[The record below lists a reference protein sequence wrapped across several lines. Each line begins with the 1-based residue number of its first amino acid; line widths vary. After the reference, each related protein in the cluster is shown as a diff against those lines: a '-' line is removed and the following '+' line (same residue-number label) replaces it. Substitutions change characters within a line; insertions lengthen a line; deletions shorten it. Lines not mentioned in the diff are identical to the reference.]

1 MSGEQL
7 ANNQVQ
13 NLNKTKNIRNKVDIN
28 ILLNKVISDEKK
40 EKFESLF
47 FISLISLVVI
57 VIGIFVSL

>member
-28 ILLNKVISDEKK
+28 ILLNKVRSDEKK

>member
-28 ILLNKVISDEKK
+28 ILLNKVRSDEKK

-57 VIGIFVSL
+57 VTGIFVSL